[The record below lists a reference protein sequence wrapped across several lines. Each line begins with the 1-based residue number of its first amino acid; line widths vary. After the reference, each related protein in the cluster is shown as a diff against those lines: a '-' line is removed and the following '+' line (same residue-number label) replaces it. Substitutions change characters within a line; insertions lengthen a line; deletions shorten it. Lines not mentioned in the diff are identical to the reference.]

1 MIFWLWPRNFDF
13 ARLLQTFALKI
24 QRRGR
29 QRERQKTIGLHF
41 LAAFARLRHEN
52 AQFRALWG
60 RKQATTKFYFSF

>member
-1 MIFWLWPRNFDF
+1 M
-13 ARLLQTFALKI
+13 
-24 QRRGR
+24 RG